1 MSELISSLRQLLH
14 EQLERRRQR
23 GFLEAAMAAC
33 ALVAAADGRVSLG
46 ERSRV
51 DLILESLE
59 GLSLFDPHE
68 GVEAFNRYLQQLEDN
83 PEDGREQVLAALRDQ
98 IEDDPAQGP
107 LLVRLCQAIG
117 AADGAPGP
125 DQREAIAGLCSEL
138 GLEPKREPPPG

>member
-1 MSELISSLRQLLH
+1 MSELISSLRQLLQ

-68 GVEAFNRYLQQLEDN
+68 GVEAFNRYLRHLEDN
-83 PEDGREQVLAALRDQ
+83 PAEGREQVLAALRSQ
-98 IEDDPAQGP
+98 LEEDPAQGP
-107 LLVRLCQAIG
+107 LLLRMCQAMG
-117 AADGAPGP
+117 AADGTPAPS
-125 DQREAIAGLCSEL
+125 QRKTIASLCSEL
-138 GLEPKREPPPG
+138 GLEPKLASPPR